1 VERAG
6 NAADNRLIADYFDY
20 TDCAEEA
27 LVVTVRK
34 LKGKRK
40 EFLFVLFVGKDLP
53 QKRQKKRGSHDPR
66 FIFPVFIL
74 SEFDADREVVDLL

>member
-1 VERAG
+1 MERP
-6 NAADNRLIADYFDY
+6 ADAEDNKLIADYFDY
-20 TDCAEEA
+20 GDCAEEA

-53 QKRQKKRGSHDPR
+53 QKRAKKN
-66 FIFPVFIL
+66 
-74 SEFDADREVVDLL
+74 ADRTIRVFHFRYSRCQNLIPTEK